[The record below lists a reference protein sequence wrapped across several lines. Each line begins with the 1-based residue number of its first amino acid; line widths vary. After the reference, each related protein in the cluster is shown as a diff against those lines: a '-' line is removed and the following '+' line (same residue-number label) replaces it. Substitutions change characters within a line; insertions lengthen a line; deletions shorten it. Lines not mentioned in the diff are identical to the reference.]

1 MELPTEEQRRWRELA
16 ANLRHDWRLAAHAA
30 RFDTVVRWRHN
41 IATARTGSAIPA
53 LTWMPALLGGCIG
66 LSLVIAGM
74 VANSA
79 GLTTS
84 GLAVCVTTAVLAGI
98 ALLAIGAAGYKTVS
112 ESDKRSSRQSGDPLG

>member
-16 ANLRHDWRLAAHAA
+16 VSLRHDWRLAAHAA
-30 RFDTVVRWRHN
+30 RFDTVIRLRRN
-41 IATARTGSAIPA
+41 IATARTGTGIPA
-53 LTWMPALLGGCIG
+53 VTWMPALLGGCIG

-79 GLTTS
+79 GLTTG
-84 GLAVCVTTAVLAGI
+84 GLAVCVTTTVLAGI

-112 ESDKRSSRQSGDPLG
+112 DADKQNSRRSGDPFG